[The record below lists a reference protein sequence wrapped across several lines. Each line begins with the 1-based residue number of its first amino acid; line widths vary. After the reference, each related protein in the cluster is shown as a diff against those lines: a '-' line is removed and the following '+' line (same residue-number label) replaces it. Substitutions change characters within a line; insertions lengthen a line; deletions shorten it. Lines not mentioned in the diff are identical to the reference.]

1 MSDKPV
7 AVIGAGLAG
16 LSAALTLQEAGRE
29 VVIYDGSDRVGG
41 RVATDYI
48 DGFTLDRG
56 FQLINAKYPELLR
69 LGVVDELDFIFA
81 PRTIDVCVG
90 EKRIALGDPRSN
102 PFASL
107 NPATGSL
114 LQKLGLI
121 AYLLRT
127 ADAEKSVEEELSHLG
142 NLY

>member
-56 FQLINAKYPELLR
+56 FQL
-69 LGVVDELDFIFA
+69 
-81 PRTIDVCVG
+81 RT
-90 EKRIALGDPRSN
+90 
-102 PFASL
+102 
-107 NPATGSL
+107 TH
-114 LQKLGLI
+114 
-121 AYLLRT
+121 Y
-127 ADAEKSVEEELSHLG
+127 
-142 NLY
+142 